1 MPKFSV
7 IIAAAG
13 RAERFGGGEKKTFAK
28 LDGRP
33 IFLRSVEHFINRQD
47 VCQTILAVAP
57 EDARM
62 VKSSY
67 GANLAFMGVKLVEG
81 GAQRSETVAAA
92 LKVVSDEAEYVAVH
106 DAARPCVTVGMID
119 AVFAEAPKTGA
130 AILAAPIA
138 GTVKRAG
145 DSKVIEETVLRTG
158 LYEAQTPQAF
168 RKDILLDA
176 YARLG
181 RKTGE
186 AQSRSSTR
194 TGERESAAAE
204 GGDQARYP
212 FDDAQVVELLG
223 YPVAIVIS
231 DATNLKIT
239 TRADMTLANAI
250 LKARPARPAPR
261 MGAYEEAQ
269 W

>member
-57 EDARM
+57 EDART

-81 GAQRSETVAAA
+81 GARRSETVAAA

-106 DAARPCVTVGMID
+106 DAARPCVTADMID

-130 AILAAPIA
+130 AILAVPIA

-145 DSKVIEETVLRTG
+145 DSRVIEETVLRAG
-158 LYEAQTPQAF
+158 LYEAQTPQTF
-168 RKDILLDA
+168 RKDVLLDA
-176 YARLG
+176 YARL
-181 RKTGE
+181 
-186 AQSRSSTR
+186 
-194 TGERESAAAE
+194 ERET
-204 GGDQARYP
+204 

-223 YPVAIVIS
+223 YPVSIVIS
-231 DATNLKIT
+231 DATNIKIT
-239 TRADMTLANAI
+239 TKADMTLANAI
-250 LKARPARPAPR
+250 LKSRPARPAPR

>member
-81 GAQRSETVAAA
+81 GA
-92 LKVVSDEAEYVAVH
+92 
-106 DAARPCVTVGMID
+106 VTVLGMSDINHSFTCLPINVSID
-119 AVFAEAPKTGA
+119 
-130 AILAAPIA
+130 LM
-138 GTVKRAG
+138 
-145 DSKVIEETVLRTG
+145 
-158 LYEAQTPQAF
+158 
-168 RKDILLDA
+168 
-176 YARLG
+176 
-181 RKTGE
+181 
-186 AQSRSSTR
+186 ST
-194 TGERESAAAE
+194 
-204 GGDQARYP
+204 
-212 FDDAQVVELLG
+212 L
-223 YPVAIVIS
+223 
-231 DATNLKIT
+231 
-239 TRADMTLANAI
+239 
-250 LKARPARPAPR
+250 
-261 MGAYEEAQ
+261 
-269 W
+269 